1 MTRKFEQ
8 TVILFSILTI
18 FFASSSNAAED
29 TLVRVNSKPDNPWV
43 GERVVLQ
50 VDVLARNGWA
60 QLRSVRDTELE
71 GGFLRRYETQGTRLN
86 ETIDGESYTGQRY
99 EYLLFV
105 LRPGEFTV
113 PAIPV
118 DIEIKTWGQGAGTKT
133 KRSETPPLTVDV
145 RKPVKLKS
153 ADGLISTTAFT
164 AKQTW
169 EPQVNELSAGDAIT
183 RTITFQAKDVTGM
196 VFKPLQYEAME
207 NVSAYPT
214 EPVVN
219 DNYNRGELDGE
230 RVEKITYVFEQGGD
244 FSVPDFTFNWWNIKT
259 EKLETITL
267 AGKTIQV
274 SGAPVV
280 TDESILPTSK
290 TKDFR
295 LFAGSLVFCC
305 IILILFLSLRS
316 RLKTT
321 FVAWKQTRRESESHY
336 FKEVSKAARKNDTKT
351 LLQASM
357 RWLDQIS
364 TDTYPARMD
373 LFLGRYGDDGA
384 DQMYHEMLMADS
396 SQAVSSQT
404 SQFYRTLAKARK
416 NWQKIRRQKS
426 KAEQLLPEIML
437 H

>member
-1 MTRKFEQ
+1 MTRKVEE
-8 TVILFSILTI
+8 TVILVSLLTI
-18 FFASSSNAAED
+18 FFISTSFAAD
-29 TLVRVNSKPDNPWV
+29 DILVRINPQPDNPWV
-43 GERVVLQ
+43 GEKVVLQ

-60 QLRSVRDTELE
+60 QLRSVRYTEIE

-99 EYLLFV
+99 EYLLFA

-118 DIEIKTWGQGAGTKT
+118 DIEIKTWGQGAGTET

-169 EPQVNELSAGDAIT
+169 EPQDNELSAGDAVT
-183 RTITFQAKDVTGM
+183 RTITVQAKDVTGM
-196 VFKPLQYEAME
+196 VFQPLQHELME
-207 NVSAYPT
+207 NVSAYHA

-244 FSVPDFTFNWWNIKT
+244 FSVPDFTFNWWNTKT

-280 TDESILPTSK
+280 SQESLPQSAK
-290 TKDFR
+290 TKDIR
-295 LFAGSLVFCC
+295 LLAVLLVFFL
-305 IILILFLSLRS
+305 IILTLFLSLRS

-321 FVAWKQTRRESESHY
+321 FSAWKQTRRESESYY
-336 FKEVSKAARKNDTKT
+336 FKEVSKAAGKNDAQI

-364 TDTYPARMD
+364 TDNLPARMD
-373 LFLGRYGDDGA
+373 LFLRKYGDDGA
-384 DQMYHEMLMADS
+384 EVAFNELLTAYGS
-396 SQAVSSQT
+396 SNAAT
-404 SQFYRTLAKARK
+404 LTANFFKALANARTKWRK
-416 NWQKIRRQKS
+416 MKRRKK
-426 KAEQLLPEIML
+426 KAELVLPQIML
-437 H
+437 R